1 MRIATTFLENFSH
14 GDHLFKESTVLGVCS
29 SERAQ
34 KMLQN
39 DVLDVEKFADTA
51 ENEAFEVP

>member
-1 MRIATTFLENFSH
+1 MKFNNFFSVSAVS
-14 GDHLFKESTVLGVCS
+14 GLFS

-39 DVLDVEKFADTA
+39 EPLEAKKLVDTA
-51 ENEAFEVP
+51 ENEAFEVS